1 MVNAKKTY
9 GPYWIKWRE
18 KKTKMVP
25 NAKNTW
31 VRVKDQILCKFGPSE
46 TGPKSTCFKFLE
58 RINRRINGMLRFSTS
73 FLRQMKDQVGSTD
86 TLKVR
91 DHGRE
96 GGRDGSGLKTAPT
109 GVPRRGMERD

>member
-46 TGPKSTCFKFLE
+46 TGPIDSS
-58 RINRRINGMLRFSTS
+58 IG
-73 FLRQMKDQVGSTD
+73 
-86 TLKVR
+86 
-91 DHGRE
+91 
-96 GGRDGSGLKTAPT
+96 
-109 GVPRRGMERD
+109 